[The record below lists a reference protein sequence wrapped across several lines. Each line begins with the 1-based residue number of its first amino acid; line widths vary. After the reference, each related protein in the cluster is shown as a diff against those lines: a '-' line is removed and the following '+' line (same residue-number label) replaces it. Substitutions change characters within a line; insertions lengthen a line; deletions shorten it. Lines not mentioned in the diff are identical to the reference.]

1 MPIVINNQKVTG
13 ILQAAVTQP
22 TDSVPLSLFNDLS
35 GYVYTLSGGTFDTSA
50 IKQSI
55 ADLSAE
61 VQDLSAYVYSL
72 DLSGI
77 IQDISDISYNLY
89 DLSAY
94 VYSLDLSGIIQD
106 ISDISYNLYD
116 LSAEVQDLSAY
127 VYSLSGGS
135 INIGSYTDNSSQI
148 YPNIDTVLF
157 DASSFSLDVSGSV
170 VKIDVSGGGGGGGGG
185 DVTVADLSYLFF
197 NKPLI
202 STDCSAFSTNSTNI
216 FANWKPPSQTK
227 AAFNF
232 VDNSPSYNNT
242 LNYLPYIN
250 DIIIGYK
257 NTNASSPT
265 WTDITYSSGVTNSSS
280 FIPTLINQLNLVSTQ
295 STPSNPVASTNI
307 SPNGKVTIQVP
318 FLVGSAYVF
327 RIAYT
332 NNSSDT
338 SWNYLYCPDGSGIPF
353 GNPGPALPP
362 DSIAFDA
369 NSDDYNELRIGG
381 KGGLY
386 MDASIN
392 VPYGSSTL
400 SIGYGVDISGQRSN
414 YSVQI
419 GGNSTNNYLFDASQ
433 GWPATNYNK
442 QFWGYPSGN
451 PQGPGT
457 NLDIYAYPEYVYN
470 TDIGSYYAV
479 NSAEDFSSQLV
490 PAPSSVK
497 TQAGVVIPS
506 RSTVTNNYNQFLD
519 SKIFNPLNTDG
530 YSTTDVISRVDY
542 NNSYSVYFLQDNSS
556 INFSQSG
563 VYNLAA
569 NFGEPKTYNQIN
581 SSLAHGDIDISF
593 VAANSMLGKSCSGE
607 HITYIYSYVD
617 DQSSN
622 KIIDL
627 SSATRVGFT
636 GNDNNSQDSNTYLTI
651 SSSKTIDLSNGI
663 DITRTEGYYLG
674 FDVSSINLRDIS
686 LGIIPDICNNG
697 YNPYEWKINQILYKQ
712 DGTTNITSPNNSLSF
727 NLAKKPEIST
737 EISNNFSVSIT
748 NPSLT
753 GTQKLYGLPLPTDQ
767 NNDLKFNVTCD
778 IDNLHPIWAP
788 SDATTSNSLY
798 DLTLYYDP
806 SGTPFNTDE
815 TSSSWSVTGV
825 NETVSVNKTLM
836 VDYTG
841 SLNTTDYNNFPYS
854 RDISNAAGNQFKIE
868 LNIKNNVT
876 LTPNLSDQR
885 IVQNDLSGNGKA
897 WWWDF
902 TFNNGSSQYIPYPNP
917 QTGATNIPNLTVTGL
932 SNTSP
937 RLNTLVNV
945 FDISTG
951 QQYVTDPSNITLD
964 AYNMTS
970 SINNYTAMWC
980 NGGWVGDNSS
990 NAIAASNYPYIDYSG
1005 NFYNPSNVMK
1015 DYSIF
1020 DSSGLTQTIK
1030 YDIGYYWTGNGS
1042 LLTKSYTNLKFLII
1056 RLSNTVNSLNM
1067 NVVIKDKSGTT
1078 LDKGDDYVL
1087 FYQEQLQTGAAAY
1100 TWNTVGTKPYSPW
1113 LDCANKNVSLGSLN
1127 YFALAQSGTNNG
1139 IQNGI
1144 WSTNSGGYIRRIN
1157 TANAIYQY
1165 LAIGINRG
1173 KTVKSINISYA

>member
-77 IQDISDISYNLY
+77 VQDISDISYNLY

-94 VYSLDLSGIIQD
+94 VYSLDLSGIVQD

-185 DVTVADLSYLFF
+185 DVTIADLSYLFF

-216 FANWKPPSQTK
+216 FVNWKPPSQTK

-232 VDNSPSYNNT
+232 FDATPSYNNT

-295 STPSNPVASTNI
+295 SSPSNPVATTNI

-318 FLVGSAYVF
+318 FIVGSAYIF

-362 DSIAFDA
+362 DSIAFDT
-369 NSDDYNELRIGG
+369 NSDDYNELKIGG
-381 KGGLY
+381 EGGLY

-442 QFWGYPSGN
+442 KFWGFPSGN
-451 PQGPGT
+451 PQGAGT
-457 NLDIYAYPEYVYN
+457 NLDIYAFPEYVYN
-470 TDIGSYYAV
+470 TKIGTYYAV

-530 YSTTDVISRVDY
+530 YSTTDAISRVNY

-581 SSLAHGDIDISF
+581 GSLTHGDIDISF

-607 HITYIYSYVD
+607 DITYIYSYVD
-617 DQSSN
+617 DQNSN

-627 SSATRVGFT
+627 SSTTRVGFT

-674 FDVSSINLRDIS
+674 FDVSSIKLRDIS

-697 YNPYEWKINQILYKQ
+697 YSPYEWNINQILYKQ
-712 DGTTNITSPNNSLSF
+712 DGNIDIKIPSNSLSLS
-727 NLAKKPEIST
+727 LAKKPEIST
-737 EISNNFSVSIT
+737 EISNNFSVSTT
-748 NPSLT
+748 NPSLN
-753 GTQKLYGLPLPTDQ
+753 GTKQLYGLPLPTDS

-788 SDATTSNSLY
+788 NDATTSNSLY

-806 SGTPFNTDE
+806 CGTPFSTDE

-825 NETVSVNKTLM
+825 NETFSVNKTLM

-841 SLNTTDYNNFPYS
+841 LLSGTDYANFPYS

-876 LTPNLSDQR
+876 LTPNPSDQR

-902 TFNNGSSQYIPYPNP
+902 TFNNGSSQYTPYPEP

-951 QQYVTDPSNITLD
+951 QATTLGG
-964 AYNMTS
+964 YNMTA

-990 NAIAASNYPYIDYSG
+990 NTITASNYPYIDYSG

-1030 YDIGYYWTGNGS
+1030 YDINYYWTGNGS

-1067 NVVIKDKSGTT
+1067 NVVIKDKSDTT

-1087 FYQEQLQTGAAAY
+1087 FYQEELQSGASAY

-1113 LDCANKNVSLGSLN
+1113 LDCANKNVTPGSLN

>member
-951 QQYVTDPSNITLD
+951 QAATLGG
-964 AYNMTS
+964 YIMTA

>member
-636 GNDNNSQDSNTYLTI
+636 GNDYNSQDSNTYLTI

-1087 FYQEQLQTGAAAY
+1087 FYQEQLQSGANAY
-1100 TWNTVGTKPYSPW
+1100 PWNTVGTKPYSPW

>member
-1087 FYQEQLQTGAAAY
+1087 FYQEELQSGANAY
-1100 TWNTVGTKPYSPW
+1100 PWNTVGTKEYSPW

>member
-1087 FYQEQLQTGAAAY
+1087 FYQEQLQSGANAY
-1100 TWNTVGTKPYSPW
+1100 PWNTVGTKPYSPW